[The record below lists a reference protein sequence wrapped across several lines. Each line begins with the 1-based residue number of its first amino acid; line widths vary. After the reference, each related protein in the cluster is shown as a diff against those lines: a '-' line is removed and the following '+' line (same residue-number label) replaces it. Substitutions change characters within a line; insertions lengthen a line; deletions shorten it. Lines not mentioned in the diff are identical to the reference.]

1 MRDNELNK
9 VENLKQ
15 EDREQEG
22 VEENQVRG
30 NDDLIKKIA
39 EKDALLAQKEKELAE
54 LQDKLLRIQAEFA
67 NYRKR
72 STKEK
77 EELFHYACCELVEK
91 LLPVLDNLERAMLSL
106 AEQNEETQKTF
117 IGLQMIAKQF
127 KEILRQEGLTPI
139 EAVGADF
146 DPHLHEAVMQV
157 PAEDGVAD
165 NQVVEEIRKGYCF
178 KDKVLRVSMVKVAK
192 CE

>member
-72 STKEK
+72 STKGEK
-77 EELFHYACCELVEK
+77 NCFTMLV
-91 LLPVLDNLERAMLSL
+91 VN
-106 AEQNEETQKTF
+106 
-117 IGLQMIAKQF
+117 
-127 KEILRQEGLTPI
+127 
-139 EAVGADF
+139 
-146 DPHLHEAVMQV
+146 
-157 PAEDGVAD
+157 
-165 NQVVEEIRKGYCF
+165 
-178 KDKVLRVSMVKVAK
+178 
-192 CE
+192 